1 MVPVIGTFAKI
12 QDIEVEDAV
21 RVRAWISFCLKITI
35 QPNRV
40 SQVAQ
45 W

>member
-1 MVPVIGTFAKI
+1 MAPVIGTFAKI
-12 QDIEVEDAV
+12 QDTEVEDAV
-21 RVRAWISFCLKITI
+21 RVGAWISLCLKITI

-40 SQVAQ
+40 SWVAQ